1 MPTIS
6 RLVLNFVML
15 IGIMRFV
22 VDQQV
27 QDIEMPENLKL
38 NTFLQEFHSECS
50 HPACGFGFYGFAFGQ
65 SPFPVPKLVQ
75 DALVRNADKGAYA
88 AVPGIPELR
97 HAISGYNRHYF
108 GMDVAPERIYVGPG
122 TKELIFNLLEVLHG
136 TVILPT
142 PAWLGYLPQIRF
154 LKKNFHMLPSGTNKK
169 ISPDDLRRLAL
180 RLHDRQKILIL
191 NNPNNPTGLLYDK
204 SELEAIADVCR
215 EQNITVISDEIYA
228 QTTYDFSKFT
238 SMGKIYPEGTF
249 VTNGLSKSHAAGGYR
264 LGYVIFP
271 QHAVDLKGQFKKI
284 LATEYTA
291 VSTPIQHA
299 AVAGF
304 EVSREMDEYFTIT
317 RSIHQMMGEYT
328 LHALSAIEG
337 VKTTKP
343 DATFYLLADFN
354 AFADDLQN
362 ARISTSQ
369 KLSESLIVHP
379 YHTAIVG
386 GDSLVLERTDF
397 SARIAY
403 VDYDGSAVYQKY
415 LDDKPKSGSERLEF
429 VKNNA
434 PKVVAGIKMID
445 RFFNDLRKNTLD
457 AQHSSHPQS
466 LSDASQDAGRLLV
479 SNAARIPP
487 LTQTDH
493 RY

>member
-1 MPTIS
+1 MKFI
-6 RLVLNFVML
+6 
-15 IGIMRFV
+15 

-27 QDIEMPENLKL
+27 EDIEMPENLKL
-38 NTFLQEFHSECS
+38 NTFLQEFHSDCPHPECS
-50 HPACGFGFYGFAFGQ
+50 FGYYGFAFGQ

-75 DALVRNADKGAYA
+75 EALIKNADKGAYA
-88 AVPGIPELR
+88 SVPGIPELR
-97 HAISGYNRHYF
+97 NAISKYNKHYF
-108 GMDVAPERIYVGPG
+108 GMDIATERIYVGPG
-122 TKELIFNLLEVLHG
+122 TKELIFNLLEILHG

-154 LKKNFHMLPSGTNKK
+154 LKKNYHMLPTRANKK
-169 ISPDDLRRLAL
+169 ISPNDLRKLAL

-191 NNPNNPTGLLYDK
+191 NNPHNPTGLLYDRL
-204 SELEAIADVCR
+204 ELEEIADVCR
-215 EQNITVISDEIYA
+215 EQNIAVISDEIYA
-228 QTTYDFSKFT
+228 LTTYDFSKFV

-271 QHAVDLKGQFKKI
+271 QHAIDLRRQFKKI

-291 VSTPIQHA
+291 VSSPIQHA

-304 EVSREMDEYFTIT
+304 EISKEMDEYFDVT
-317 RSIHQMMGEYT
+317 RSIHQIMGDYT
-328 LHALSAIEG
+328 YHALTAIDG
-337 VKTTKP
+337 VKATKP

-354 AFADDLQN
+354 AFAPDLQK
-362 ARISTSQ
+362 AKITTSQ

-403 VDYDGSAVYQKY
+403 VDYDGAKVYQKY
-415 LDDKPKSGSERLEF
+415 LENKPKSHSEKIEF
-429 VKNNA
+429 VKKNA
-434 PKVVAGIKMID
+434 PKVVSGIDMIAD
-445 RFFNDLRKNTLD
+445 FFTNLRKDTLCD
-457 AQHSSHPQS
+457 LEIKKCSM
-466 LSDASQDAGRLLV
+466 V
-479 SNAARIPP
+479 TSN
-487 LTQTDH
+487 
-493 RY
+493 

>member
-1 MPTIS
+1 LKFI
-6 RLVLNFVML
+6 
-15 IGIMRFV
+15 

-27 QDIEMPENLKL
+27 EDIEMPENLKL
-38 NTFLQEFHSECS
+38 NTFLKEFHSDCPHPECS
-50 HPACGFGFYGFAFGQ
+50 FGLYGFAFGQ
-65 SPFPVPKLVQ
+65 SPFPVPLLMQ
-75 DALVRNADKGAYA
+75 EALMKNANQGAYA
-88 AVPGIPELR
+88 PVPGIPELR
-97 HAISGYNRHYF
+97 NAISKYNKHYF
-108 GMDVAPERIYVGPG
+108 GMDIAPERIYVGPG
-122 TKELIFNLLEVLHG
+122 TKELIFNLLEILHG

-154 LKKNFHMLPSGTNKK
+154 LKKNYHMLPAKSNQKF
-169 ISPDDLRRLAL
+169 SPGDLRKLAL
-180 RLHDRQKILIL
+180 RLQDRQKILIL
-191 NNPNNPTGLLYDK
+191 NNPHNPTGLLYDK
-204 SELEAIADVCR
+204 FELEEIAYVCR
-215 EQNITVISDEIYA
+215 EQNIAIISDEIYA
-228 QTTYDFSKFT
+228 QTTYDFSKFI

-271 QHAVDLKGQFKKI
+271 QHAVDLKRQFKKI

-304 EVSREMDEYFTIT
+304 EISKEMDIYFDTT
-317 RSIHQMMGEYT
+317 RKIHHIMGEYT
-328 LHALSAIEG
+328 YNALSAIEG
-337 VKTTKP
+337 IKLTKP

-354 AFADDLQN
+354 AFSTELRKAN
-362 ARISTSQ
+362 ITTSQ

-403 VDYDGSAVYQKY
+403 VDYNGTKVLQSY
-415 LDDKPKSGSERLEF
+415 LDNEPITSSERMEF

-434 PKVVAGIKMID
+434 PKMVAGIEMIG
-445 RFFNDLRKNTLD
+445 RFFKDLKNESLHDLQTQENLII
-457 AQHSSHPQS
+457 PQS
-466 LSDASQDAGRLLV
+466 
-479 SNAARIPP
+479 
-487 LTQTDH
+487 
-493 RY
+493 

>member
-1 MPTIS
+1 LKFI
-6 RLVLNFVML
+6 
-15 IGIMRFV
+15 

-27 QDIEMPENLKL
+27 EDIEMPENLKL
-38 NTFLQEFHSECS
+38 NTFLKEFHSDCPHSDCS
-50 HPACGFGFYGFAFGQ
+50 FGLYGFAFGQ
-65 SPFPVPKLVQ
+65 SPFPVPLLMQ
-75 DALVRNADKGAYA
+75 EALMKNANQGTYA
-88 AVPGIPELR
+88 PVPGIPELR
-97 HAISGYNRHYF
+97 NAISKYNKHYF

-122 TKELIFNLLEVLHG
+122 TKELIFNLLEILHG

-154 LKKNFHMLPSGTNKK
+154 LKKNYHMLPSKPNKK
-169 ISPDDLRRLAL
+169 FSPGDLKKLAL
-180 RLHDRQKILIL
+180 RLQDRQKILIL
-191 NNPNNPTGLLYDK
+191 NNPHNPTGLLYDK
-204 SELEAIADVCR
+204 YELEEIAYVCR
-215 EQNITVISDEIYA
+215 EQNITIISDEIYA
-228 QTTYDFSKFT
+228 QTTYDFSKFV

-271 QHAVDLKGQFKKI
+271 KHAVDLRKQFKKI

-291 VSTPIQHA
+291 VSTPIQYA

-304 EVSREMDEYFTIT
+304 EISKEMDIYFDVT
-317 RSIHQMMGEYT
+317 RKIHQIMGEYT
-328 LHALSAIEG
+328 YNTLSKIKG
-337 VKTTKP
+337 IRLTKP

-354 AFADDLQN
+354 AFANDLRK
-362 ARISTSQ
+362 AKITTSQ

-403 VDYDGSAVYQKY
+403 VDYNGTKVLQKY
-415 LDDKPKSGSERLEF
+415 LENKPKTSSEREEF

-434 PKVVAGIKMID
+434 PKMVAGIEMIV
-445 RFFNDLRKNTLD
+445 RFFEDLRRE
-457 AQHSSHPQS
+457 SSPNLQTQS
-466 LSDASQDAGRLLV
+466 LLV
-479 SNAARIPP
+479 
-487 LTQTDH
+487 TQS
-493 RY
+493 

>member
-1 MPTIS
+1 
-6 RLVLNFVML
+6 
-15 IGIMRFV
+15 MRFV

-27 QDIEMPENLKL
+27 EDIEMPENLKL
-38 NTFLQEFHSECS
+38 NTFLQEFHSDCPHSECS
-50 HPACGFGFYGFAFGQ
+50 FGFYGFAFGQ
-65 SPFPVPKLVQ
+65 SPFPVPKLIQ
-75 DALVRNADKGAYA
+75 DALVKNVGKGAYA

-97 HAISGYNRHYF
+97 SAISKYNKHYF

-122 TKELIFNLLEVLHG
+122 TKELIFNLLEILHG

-154 LKKNFHMLPSGTNKK
+154 LKKNYHMLPTRANKK
-169 ISPDDLRRLAL
+169 ISPNDLRKLSL
-180 RLHDRQKILIL
+180 RLQDRQKILIL
-191 NNPNNPTGLLYDK
+191 NNPHNPTGLLYDRL
-204 SELEAIADVCR
+204 ELEEIADVCR
-215 EQNITVISDEIYA
+215 EQNIAVISDEIYA
-228 QTTYDFSKFT
+228 LTTYDFSKFV

-271 QHAVDLKGQFKKI
+271 QHAIDLRRQFKKI

-304 EVSREMDEYFTIT
+304 EISKEIDEYFDVT
-317 RSIHQMMGEYT
+317 RSIHQIMGDYT
-328 LHALSAIEG
+328 YHALTAIDG
-337 VKTTKP
+337 VKATKP

-354 AFADDLQN
+354 AFAPDLQKAKIN
-362 ARISTSQ
+362 TSQ

-403 VDYDGSAVYQKY
+403 VDYDGAKVYQKY
-415 LDDKPKSGSERLEF
+415 LENKPKSHSEKLEF
-429 VKNNA
+429 VKNYA
-434 PKVVAGIKMID
+434 PKVVAGIDMIAD
-445 RFFNDLRKNTLD
+445 FFTTIRKDALD
-457 AQHSSHPQS
+457 NLEIKKSSM
-466 LSDASQDAGRLLV
+466 V
-479 SNAARIPP
+479 TSN
-487 LTQTDH
+487 
-493 RY
+493 

>member
-1 MPTIS
+1 MK
-6 RLVLNFVML
+6 
-15 IGIMRFV
+15 FV

-27 QDIEMPENLKL
+27 EDIEMPENLKL
-38 NTFLQEFHSECS
+38 NTFLQEFHSDCPNSECN
-50 HPACGFGFYGFAFGQ
+50 FGFYGFAFGQ
-65 SPFPVPKLVQ
+65 SPFPVPKLIQ
-75 DALVRNADKGAYA
+75 DELIKNADKGAYA

-97 HAISGYNRHYF
+97 FAISKYNKHYF

-122 TKELIFNLLEVLHG
+122 TKELIFNLLEILHG

-154 LKKNFHMLPSGTNKK
+154 LKKNYHMLPTRANKK
-169 ISPDDLRRLAL
+169 ISTNDLRKLAL
-180 RLHDRQKILIL
+180 RLQDRQKILIL
-191 NNPNNPTGLLYDK
+191 NNPHNPTGLLYDRL
-204 SELEAIADVCR
+204 ELEEIADVCR
-215 EQNITVISDEIYA
+215 EQNIAVISDEIYA
-228 QTTYDFSKFT
+228 LTTYDFSKFV

-271 QHAVDLKGQFKKI
+271 QHAIDLRRQFKKI

-304 EVSREMDEYFTIT
+304 EISKEMDEYFVHT
-317 RSIHQMMGEYT
+317 RNIHQIMGEYAY
-328 LHALSAIEG
+328 HALTAIDG
-337 VKTTKP
+337 VRATKP

-354 AFADDLQN
+354 AFATDLQKAKIN
-362 ARISTSQ
+362 TSQ

-403 VDYDGSAVYQKY
+403 VDYDGAKVYQEY
-415 LDDKPKSGSERLEF
+415 LANKPKSSFEKLEF
-429 VKNNA
+429 VKKNA
-434 PKVVAGIKMID
+434 PKIVAGIDMIAD
-445 RFFNDLRKNTLD
+445 FFTNLRKD
-457 AQHSSHPQS
+457 ALQELQIKKSSMI
-466 LSDASQDAGRLLV
+466 AS
-479 SNAARIPP
+479 N
-487 LTQTDH
+487 
-493 RY
+493 

>member
-1 MPTIS
+1 
-6 RLVLNFVML
+6 
-15 IGIMRFV
+15 MRFV

-27 QDIEMPENLKL
+27 EDIEMPENLKL
-38 NTFLQEFHSECS
+38 NTFLQEFHSDCPHNECN
-50 HPACGFGFYGFAFGQ
+50 FGYYGFAFGQ
-65 SPFPVPKLVQ
+65 SPFQVPKIVQ
-75 DALVRNADKGAYA
+75 DALIKNANKGAYA
-88 AVPGIPELR
+88 PVPGIPELR
-97 HAISGYNRHYF
+97 NAISKYNKHYF
-108 GMDVAPERIYVGPG
+108 GMDIAPERVYVGPG

-154 LKKNFHMLPSGTNKK
+154 LKKNYHMLPTRANKK
-169 ISPDDLRRLAL
+169 ISPVDLKKLAL

-191 NNPNNPTGLLYDK
+191 NNPHNPTGLLYNK
-204 SELEAIADVCR
+204 LELEEITDVCR
-215 EQNITVISDEIYA
+215 EQKITVISDEIYA
-228 QTTYDFSKFT
+228 QSTYDFSKFV

-271 QHAVDLKGQFKKI
+271 PHALDLKSQFKKI

-304 EVSREMDEYFTIT
+304 EISKEMDEYFDVT
-317 RSIHQMMGEYT
+317 RSIHHMMSEYT
-328 LHALSAIEG
+328 HHRLSAIEG

-354 AFADDLQN
+354 SFSTELQK
-362 ARISTSQ
+362 AKIDTSQ
-369 KLSESLIVHP
+369 KLSEALIVHP

-403 VDYDGSAVYQKY
+403 VDYDGEKVYQKY
-415 LDDKPKSGSERLEF
+415 LENKPKTSSEKLEF

-434 PKVVAGIKMID
+434 PRVVAGLNTIG
-445 RFFNDLRKNTLD
+445 RFFEDLKRNNIHELQIKQD
-457 AQHSSHPQS
+457 S
-466 LSDASQDAGRLLV
+466 LITTS
-479 SNAARIPP
+479 
-487 LTQTDH
+487 
-493 RY
+493 

>member
-1 MPTIS
+1 MK
-6 RLVLNFVML
+6 
-15 IGIMRFV
+15 FV

-27 QDIEMPENLKL
+27 EDIEMPENLKL
-38 NTFLQEFHSECS
+38 NTFLQEFHSDCHHSECD
-50 HPACGFGFYGFAFGQ
+50 FGFYGFAFGQ
-65 SPFPVPKLVQ
+65 SPFPVPKIVQ
-75 DALVRNADKGAYA
+75 DALIKNADKGAYA

-97 HAISGYNRHYF
+97 NAISKYNKHYF
-108 GMDVAPERIYVGPG
+108 NMDVTPERIYVGPG
-122 TKELIFNLLEVLHG
+122 TKELIFNLLEILHG

-154 LKKNFHMLPSGTNKK
+154 LKKNYHILPTRANKK
-169 ISPDDLRRLAL
+169 ISPNDIRKLAL
-180 RLHDRQKILIL
+180 RLQDRQKILIL
-191 NNPNNPTGLLYDK
+191 NNPHNPTGLLYDRL
-204 SELEAIADVCR
+204 ELEEIADVCR
-215 EQNITVISDEIYA
+215 EQDITVISDEIYA
-228 QTTYDFSKFT
+228 QTTYDFSKFV

-264 LGYVIFP
+264 LGYVVFP
-271 QHAVDLKGQFKKI
+271 QHATDLKRQFKKI

-304 EVSREMDEYFTIT
+304 EISKELDEYFEVT
-317 RSIHQMMGEYT
+317 RSIHQIMGEYT
-328 LHALSAIEG
+328 HHTLSAIEG

-354 AFADDLQN
+354 AFATDLQKEN
-362 ARISTSQ
+362 IMTSQ
-369 KLSESLIVHP
+369 KLSESLIRHP

-403 VDYDGSAVYQKY
+403 VDYNGAEVYQNY
-415 LDDKPKSGSERLEF
+415 LKSKPKTSSDKTEF

-434 PKVVAGIKMID
+434 PKIVAGLDMISK
-445 RFFNDLRKNTLD
+445 FFTDLK
-457 AQHSSHPQS
+457 
-466 LSDASQDAGRLLV
+466 
-479 SNAARIPP
+479 
-487 LTQTDH
+487 
-493 RY
+493 